1 MPVEPSVYLHL
12 KPTMRLLYLTL
23 LSILTLAPLGCSPP
37 AQQAPTRPQEQ
48 SSSEP
53 RSERRSESRA
63 AQRADRQ
70 TGYGSDR
77 QTDGQSAEPSNNSS
91 RAPRARPTTA
101 APGAFDFYLLTLSW
115 SPEFCATHSAVAE
128 CALHAGFV
136 LHGLWPQNTD
146 ASYPEHCSN
155 APGPA
160 NPSQYSDIFPDVG
173 LLQHEWTTH
182 GTCSGLA
189 PDAYFQLA
197 RRAYKSIHT
206 PPSLNTLAQQTSESP
221 DAILTQFAS
230 INPSVAR
237 SSLALSCGNNYL
249 TAVQVCLAKD
259 LSATACDVRTC
270 RANVVRIVPP
280 GSPSTN

>member
-1 MPVEPSVYLHL
+1 
-12 KPTMRLLYLTL
+12 MRLSYLAL

-37 AQQAPTRPQEQ
+37 AQQTPSRSQERPSQE
-48 SSSEP
+48 S
-53 RSERRSESRA
+53 RYERRSESRA
-63 AQRADRQ
+63 NERADRRSDDR
-70 TGYGSDR
+70 SDR
-77 QTDGQSAEPSNNSS
+77 QENDQSAS
-91 RAPRARPTTA
+91 RSGNGSGNRTPRARPTYA

-115 SPEFCATHSAVAE
+115 SPELCATHSAAAE

-146 ASYPEHCSN
+146 ASYPEHCSD
-155 APGPA
+155 APGPS
-160 NPSQYSDIFPDVG
+160 NPSQYSDIFPDAG

-197 RRAYKSIHT
+197 RRAFQSIHT
-206 PPSLNTLAQQTSESP
+206 PPSLNTLAQQTSEPP
-221 DAILTQFAS
+221 DTILAQFAS

-249 TAVQVCLAKD
+249 TAVQVCLAKN
-259 LSATACDVRTC
+259 LRATACNVRTC
-270 RANVVRIVPP
+270 RASVVRIVPP
-280 GSPSTN
+280 GSTSTN